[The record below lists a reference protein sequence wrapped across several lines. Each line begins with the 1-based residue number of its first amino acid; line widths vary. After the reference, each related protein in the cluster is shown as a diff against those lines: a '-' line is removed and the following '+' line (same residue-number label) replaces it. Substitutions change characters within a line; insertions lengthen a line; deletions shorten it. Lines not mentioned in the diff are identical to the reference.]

1 MTARM
6 TMQLDGPMDDERD
19 PDLTD
24 DDPTE
29 HDATRVDEP
38 SGTPPDAGK
47 AYDPAMT
54 EGDEA
59 NVPEGSDA
67 DPER

>member
-1 MTARM
+1 
-6 TMQLDGPMDDERD
+6 MDDERQRK
-19 PDLTD
+19 D
-24 DDPTE
+24 DEAQGNEPRE
-29 HDATRVDEP
+29 DASRVDRP

-47 AYDPAMT
+47 AYDPGMT

-67 DPER
+67 DPKA

>member
-1 MTARM
+1 
-6 TMQLDGPMDDERD
+6 MDDDQRH
-19 PDLTD
+19 TD
-24 DDPTE
+24 DNERGEERRKDPS
-29 HDATRVDEP
+29 RVDSP

-47 AYDPAMT
+47 AYDPEMT

-67 DPER
+67 DPRT

>member
-1 MTARM
+1 
-6 TMQLDGPMDDERD
+6 MDDEQRRKD
-19 PDLTD
+19 GEDIGDEPR
-24 DDPTE
+24 E
-29 HDATRVDEP
+29 DASRVDSP

-47 AYDPAMT
+47 AYDRGMT

-67 DPER
+67 DPKA

>member
-1 MTARM
+1 MT
-6 TMQLDGPMDDERD
+6 THTDGPMNAERN
-19 PDLTD
+19 PDLAD
-24 DDPTE
+24 EDPTE
-29 HDATRVDEP
+29 HDAKRVDKP

-47 AYDPAMT
+47 VYDPAMT

-67 DPER
+67 DPAT